1 MKKSVILTTLS
12 LLVFTSCGSI
22 LVSPNAYQEEI
33 EDVVKYNI
41 AVAMVMS
48 DRYSELENAAE
59 SASWFLGGELTSYAY
74 EKSWEKYC
82 DSIDNFEESINEL
95 WGQIEEGAGYKIV
108 LSQVS
113 QEQTNNWNSLAGKVL
128 KKYNA
133 IDVIISEYQKIET
146 STDAKIW
153 KFTELNTGLVGM
165 FSVGSDNKWH
175 CDITESSL
183 EKFFNNLIQ

>member
-1 MKKSVILTTLS
+1 MKKQIVLTTLS
-12 LLVFTSCGSI
+12 LLMFASCGNL

-48 DRYSELENAAE
+48 DTYSKYEEESE
-59 SASWFLGGELTSYAY
+59 SASWFWGGELTSYAY

-82 DSIDNFEESINEL
+82 DSIDIFEEYTNEL
-95 WGQIEEGAGYKIV
+95 WNQIEDGAGYYTV
-108 LSQVS
+108 LNQVS
-113 QEQTNNWNSLAGKVL
+113 QNQTNSWNNLAGKVFE
-128 KKYNA
+128 KYNA
-133 IDVIISEYQKIET
+133 IDVIISEYQKVET

-153 KFTELNTGLVGM
+153 KFTELNTGLVGV
-165 FSVGSDNKWH
+165 FSVDSDSKWH